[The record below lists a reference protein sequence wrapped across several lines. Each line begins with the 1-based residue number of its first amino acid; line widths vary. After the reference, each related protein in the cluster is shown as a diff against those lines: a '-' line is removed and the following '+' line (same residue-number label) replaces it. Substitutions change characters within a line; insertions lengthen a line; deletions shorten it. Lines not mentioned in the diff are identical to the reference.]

1 MLLRNVLLKT
11 LRDLRWPT
19 LWTGLGMAALGFYF
33 MWLYPAIGKMFDLQ
47 SMLDK
52 FPPALKALVG
62 GSLID
67 VSTPTG
73 FLNMELFPLMLP
85 LILGG
90 FAVAVA
96 SGATAGEEARG
107 TMDVLL
113 SEPVQRWRVVTDK
126 AVALSIATI
135 VVAAALFVGLVAGA
149 AVAGT
154 SLALDKV
161 VAGLVS
167 GTLLGLA
174 WAGIALALAAFSGN
188 RALAV
193 GLTAALLV
201 VTYFVNAMAP
211 LVDVLDR
218 IKVISPFYYYIG
230 GDPIRNGLN
239 VGHAAVLAAI
249 AVAGFVVALVS
260 FERRD
265 LAA

>member
-47 SMLDK
+47 EMLDK

-90 FAVAVA
+90 FAIAVA

-113 SEPVQRWRVVTDK
+113 SEPVERWRVVTDK
-126 AVALSIATI
+126 AIALSIATI
-135 VVAAALFVGLVAGA
+135 AVSAALFVGLVAGA

-154 SLALDKV
+154 SLALDRV
-161 VAGLVS
+161 LAGLAS
-167 GTLLGLA
+167 GTLMGLA
-174 WAGIALALAAFSGN
+174 WAGIALGLAAYSGN
-188 RALAV
+188 RGLAV

-218 IKVISPFYYYIG
+218 IKWISPFYYYIG

-239 VGHAAVLAAI
+239 IGHAAVLAAI
-249 AVAGFVVALVS
+249 AIAGYIVALVA

-265 LAA
+265 LAS